1 MKIEKGTKDNIEEIE
16 SLYNDLN
23 DYLDSHINYPG
34 WKKGVYPVKET
45 AINGIQEG
53 NLYVIRDGNHIA
65 GTVIL
70 RHKQELGYSKANWKI
85 NLDYEEIMVIY
96 TFAVHPTYL
105 KKGIGKRLMDFI
117 IKYCKEMDI
126 KAIRLDV
133 YEKNR
138 PAIKLYRKYGF
149 EYIDTI
155 DLGYSE
161 YGLDK
166 FELYQKLL

>member
-1 MKIEKGTKDNIEEIE
+1 MKIEKGTENNIGEIE

-23 DYLDSHINYPG
+23 DYLDAHINYPG
-34 WKKGVYPVKET
+34 WKKGVYPIKET
-45 AINGIQEG
+45 AVHGIQEG
-53 NLYVIRDGNHIA
+53 NLYVMKDGEHIV

-70 RHKQELGYSKANWKI
+70 RHEQEAAYSKANWYH
-85 NLDYEEIMVIY
+85 DFDDEEILVIN

-105 KKGIGKRLMDFI
+105 NKGIGTRLMDFI
-117 IKYCKEMDI
+117 IQHSKEMNI

-133 YEKNR
+133 YEKNK

-149 EYIDTI
+149 EYIDAI
-155 DLGYSE
+155 DLGYSK

>member
-1 MKIEKGTKDNIEEIE
+1 MKIIKGTENNIREIE

-23 DYLDSHINYPG
+23 DYLAAHVNYPG
-34 WKKGVYPVKET
+34 WKKGVYPIKET
-45 AINGIQEG
+45 AVNGIQEG
-53 NLYVIRDGNHIA
+53 NLYVMQDGDQIV

-70 RHKQELGYSKANWKI
+70 RHEQEAAYSIANWHNNFDDEDI
-85 NLDYEEIMVIY
+85 LVVN

-105 KKGIGKRLMDFI
+105 KKGIGIRLMDFI
-117 IKYCKEMDI
+117 IQHSKEINI

-133 YEKNR
+133 YEKNK

-155 DLGYSE
+155 DLGYSA